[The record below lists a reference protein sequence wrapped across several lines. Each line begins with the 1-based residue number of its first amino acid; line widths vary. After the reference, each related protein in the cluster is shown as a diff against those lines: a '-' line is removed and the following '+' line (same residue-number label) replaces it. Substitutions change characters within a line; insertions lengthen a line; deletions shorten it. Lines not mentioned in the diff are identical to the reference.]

1 MTAMS
6 ISIVLVKAGS
16 LFFMTFVSEDA
27 AMLGGAAMSATGLMA
42 TPVVFAACFLGIW
55 LGDMGLYALARY
67 FGRPLLGRA
76 WVKRRINDQQLAK
89 SEAWLKKRGP
99 LVLLVVRFVPGLRL
113 PTYLLAGTLAMPFS
127 YFALATGLIG
137 LVWVGLLIALAKF
150 LGAAASGGWVGLIW
164 SPFLA
169 LAKLIG
175 AKALDWTVY
184 DHMALSA
191 LAVALAA
198 AVLLFLRRKNVREF
212 FRDPAM
218 QRWLKW
224 EFWPARLFYFPIGVN
239 YVRLGL
245 KYGGFNL
252 PTIANPGMYTGGLV
266 GESKIATLQE
276 LSRTAAGFT
285 ARSGLIKASV
295 PGRMERLQEICAEQQ
310 LELPLVL
317 KPDVGQRG
325 SGFKLVRAWEDAR
338 DYLGKVTEDVVAQEY
353 APGPCE
359 AGIFYY
365 RFPHEARGRIF
376 AITEKIFP
384 TVTGDGVRT
393 VEELVRADAR
403 AAIMAKTYLQRHRA
417 IRGTVLPLGQTLK
430 LVEAGN
436 HCQGCIFR
444 DGMHLWSEKLEA
456 RIDEISRKVPGFFIG
471 RYDVRY
477 PSEADIM
484 AGENFKI
491 VELNGA
497 SSEAT
502 SIYDARNSV
511 FRAYAT
517 LFKQWDLV
525 FAIGAANRKLG
536 HRPATLALLREE
548 WRKYQ
553 ARSACYPL
561 AD

>member
-1 MTAMS
+1 MS
-6 ISIVLVKAGS
+6 LSIALAKAGS

-27 AMLGGAAMSATGLMA
+27 AMVGGAALTAAGLLA
-42 TPVVFAACFLGIW
+42 TPLVFMACFLGIW
-55 LGDMGLYALARY
+55 LGDMGLYVLARY
-67 FGRPLLGRA
+67 FGRPLLARP
-76 WVKRRINDQQLAK
+76 WVKRRLNEDQLAK

-99 LVLLVVRFVPGLRL
+99 LVLFVVRFVPGLRL
-113 PTYLLAGTLAMPFS
+113 PTYLLSGMLGMPFL
-127 YFALATGLIG
+127 YFAAATGAIALI
-137 LVWVGLLIALAKF
+137 WVGLFIVLAKG
-150 LGAAASGGWVGLIW
+150 LSAAASGGWMGLAW
-164 SPFLA
+164 SPLLA
-169 LAKLIG
+169 MAKLLAGDAWDIELYER
-175 AKALDWTVY
+175 AAFVVAALI
-184 DHMALSA
+184 
-191 LAVALAA
+191 
-198 AVLLFLRRKNVREF
+198 AVLLLVFKRESVRKF
-212 FRDPAM
+212 FTSPTM

-224 EFWPARLFYFPIGVN
+224 EFWPARLFYFPIGLN

-266 GESKIATLQE
+266 GESKIFTLQQ
-276 LSRTAAGFT
+276 LSQTSAEFT
-285 ARSGLIKASV
+285 ARSGLIKASI
-295 PGRMERLQEICAEQQ
+295 PDRMDRLKEICTEER

-317 KPDVGQRG
+317 KPDVAQRG
-325 SGFKLVRAWEDAR
+325 SGFKLARTWDDAR
-338 DYLGKVTEDVVAQEY
+338 DYLAQVTEDVVAQEY

-365 RFPHEARGRIF
+365 RFPDEKRGRIF

-384 TVTGDGVRT
+384 TITGDGVRT
-393 VEELVRADAR
+393 IEELVRADAR
-403 AAIMAKTYLQRHRA
+403 AVIMAKTYLERHHA
-417 IRGTVLPLGQTLK
+417 IRGTVLASGRILK

-444 DGMHLWSEKLEA
+444 DGMHLWSEALDG
-456 RIDEISRKVPGFFIG
+456 RIDEISSKVPGFFIG

-477 PSEADIM
+477 PAVADIRN
-484 AGENFKI
+484 GENFKI

-502 SIYDARNSV
+502 SIYDARNSI
-511 FRAYAT
+511 FRAYAI

-525 FAIGAANRKLG
+525 FAIGAANRALG
-536 HRPATLALLREE
+536 HRPATIALLREE